1 MKSNKLSRYAVFAA
15 VVFFVGTLFPYAYA
29 AADNSLKK
37 LRTLVDVIEFVKENY
52 VETTWH
58 HVEAWEGQANI
69 VDFSKITKGCWVR
82 VTGRL
87 KTNSYTTSDN
97 VEKYTMDIVANKLE
111 VVVEDTK

>member
-1 MKSNKLSRYAVFAA
+1 MESINRVEIMGNVGNIRIQEAGEKRVIHIS
-15 VVFFVGTLFPYAYA
+15 VVTNRVARNRNG
-29 AADNSLKK
+29 
-37 LRTLVDVIEFVKENY
+37 ENY

-82 VTGRL
+82 ATGRL

-111 VVVEDTK
+111 VVVEEPK